1 MADVSP
7 WAFTPELGFAAKMVT
22 LNMIVFW
29 SAVLALFWMCQ
40 LGQQQELK
48 EEWVEE
54 SSQTL
59 ASVPPAET

>member
-1 MADVSP
+1 
-7 WAFTPELGFAAKMVT
+7 
-22 LNMIVFW
+22 
-29 SAVLALFWMCQ
+29 LFWMCQ